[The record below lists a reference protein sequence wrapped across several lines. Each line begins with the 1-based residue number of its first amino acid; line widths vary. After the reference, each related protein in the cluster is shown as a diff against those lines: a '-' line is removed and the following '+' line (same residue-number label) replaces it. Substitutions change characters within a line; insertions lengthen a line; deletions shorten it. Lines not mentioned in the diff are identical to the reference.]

1 MGTPARPLS
10 RSGEFFC
17 PAEGEQHVNEQLKQ
31 LRDAVTGRNREVE
44 VGPDGT
50 VHEVKD
56 GVAEEPKPDAGK
68 ATKLAA
74 RTFGR

>member
-1 MGTPARPLS
+1 M
-10 RSGEFFC
+10 
-17 PAEGEQHVNEQLKQ
+17 NESLKQ

-56 GVAEEPKPDAGK
+56 GASEASKPEAGK